1 MNATETITLAGG
13 CFWCTEAVFERVRG
27 VLAVESG
34 YANGHVD
41 APTYEQVCG
50 GDTGHAEVVQL
61 RFDPSV
67 VSLRDLLQIFFVV
80 HDPTTLNRQGA
91 DEGTQ
96 YRSGIY
102 WHDPAQVAVAQAVLD
117 EVAAALSVP
126 VVTELAPL
134 RAYWPAE
141 AYHQHYF
148 GQHPG
153 QGYCAFVVAPK
164 VKKFQLRFA
173 QLVRD

>member
-1 MNATETITLAGG
+1 
-13 CFWCTEAVFERVRG
+13 
-27 VLAVESG
+27 
-34 YANGHVD
+34 
-41 APTYEQVCG
+41 
-50 GDTGHAEVVQL
+50 
-61 RFDPSV
+61 V

>member
-126 VVTELAPL
+126 VVTELAP
-134 RAYWPAE
+134 
-141 AYHQHYF
+141 
-148 GQHPG
+148 
-153 QGYCAFVVAPK
+153 
-164 VKKFQLRFA
+164 
-173 QLVRD
+173 